1 MTEKIRK
8 AKSSEVEMLES
19 ICKEAKAKGHI
30 TDANIC
36 KLSSAF
42 SQRSKKALEALEERR
57 VKKYVFQPSGRIVW
71 IVVGKKREYL
81 VMPAAEY
88 CTCDD
93 FYFQFHQGHLCY
105 HIIAQKLAEA
115 TDQFDLIED
124 DDQLF
129 DILIKEWKVVDVRV
143 SKKYE
148 PSAEESTTLNNHESS
163 K

>member
-1 MTEKIRK
+1 MAKKTQK
-8 AKSSEVEMLES
+8 AKFSEVEMLE
-19 ICKEAKAKGHI
+19 
-30 TDANIC
+30 NIC
-36 KLSSAF
+36 REVQSFSQIAKTLHKKLSSVF
-42 SQRSKKALEALEERR
+42 GQRSEKALEALEEQR

-71 IVVGKKREYL
+71 IVVGKNREYL

-115 TDQFDLIED
+115 TSRFDLIED

-129 DILIKEWKVVDVRV
+129 DILIKEWKTTEVRV
-143 SKKYE
+143 AKEHEAIKGE
-148 PSAEESTTLNNHESS
+148 RHNLNSH
-163 K
+163 

>member
-1 MTEKIRK
+1 MTREAKK
-8 AKSSEVEMLES
+8 AKSSEVEMLKS
-19 ICKEAKAKGHI
+19 ICNEVRAKGRIVDAHI
-30 TDANIC
+30 NR
-36 KLSSAF
+36 LSSAF
-42 SQRSKKALEALEERR
+42 GQRLKKALEALEERR

-115 TDQFDLIED
+115 INKFDLIED
-124 DDQLF
+124 DDKLF
-129 DILIKEWKVVDVRV
+129 DILIKEWKDTGIGV
-143 SKKYE
+143 SRKH
-148 PSAEESTTLNNHESS
+148 NQ
-163 K
+163 

>member
-1 MTEKIRK
+1 MTEKTGK
-8 AKSSEVEMLES
+8 AKFSEVEMLEN
-19 ICKEAKAKGHI
+19 ICKEVQASGRIASVHR
-30 TDANIC
+30 N
-36 KLSSAF
+36 KLSPIF
-42 SQRSKKALEALEERR
+42 GQRLEKALEALRERR

-71 IVVGKKREYL
+71 IVVGKEREYL

-115 TDQFDLIED
+115 TNQFDLIED

-129 DILIKEWKVVDVRV
+129 DILIKEWKATEVRV
-143 SKKYE
+143 SKKHE
-148 PSAEESTTLNNHESS
+148 SAAEESTT
-163 K
+163 

>member
-1 MTEKIRK
+1 MTEKTGRPK
-8 AKSSEVEMLES
+8 FSEVKMLETV
-19 ICKEAKAKGHI
+19 CKEVRADGRIMKVHR
-30 TDANIC
+30 D
-36 KLSSAF
+36 KLSSIF
-42 SQRSKKALEALEERR
+42 GQRLEKALEALGDRR

-71 IVVGKKREYL
+71 IVVGKEREYL

-115 TDQFDLIED
+115 TSEFDLIED

-129 DILIKEWKVVDVRV
+129 DILIKEWKTTEVRV
-143 SKKYE
+143 SKKHE
-148 PSAEESTTLNNHESS
+148 SAAEESTT
-163 K
+163 